1 MTDKFNVTPL
11 FGIPLYQSMIQ
22 TIDQDSIDFVKNTEY
37 KRYPADNGYGST
49 NKFLLDSPK
58 LKNLKSL
65 IMTHP
70 HHFIHDVLD
79 VSQEAKFEMTN
90 SWSSKHI
97 KGDESGPHNH
107 ANSMLSGILYL
118 QTDDKSGDVLF
129 HKDKN
134 HYNLFTPTVN
144 VPFNNKNYNY
154 FNVEGWAVRPQNNML
169 LLFPSTLWHSV
180 FPSESDNDRYCVAFN
195 LFAFGQFGYDNVT
208 QLAIVNKTATLP
220 PNAQI

>member
-65 IMTHP
+65 IMTHA

-118 QTDDKSGDVLF
+118 QTDDKF
-129 HKDKN
+129 H
-134 HYNLFTPTVN
+134 LR
-144 VPFNNKNYNY
+144 
-154 FNVEGWAVRPQNNML
+154 G
-169 LLFPSTLWHSV
+169 
-180 FPSESDNDRYCVAFN
+180 
-195 LFAFGQFGYDNVT
+195 
-208 QLAIVNKTATLP
+208 LA
-220 PNAQI
+220 QEF